1 MRKTIIHV
9 NDDSAFLAY
18 CRQIL
23 EKDGYEVQSFFGTHK
38 ALGYIETMSTL
49 PELLILDGK
58 MPQMD
63 GVEFLRLL
71 KSKLPN
77 LFETTIVLG
86 FSSFPK
92 DSPLANEFRSLGA
105 YFEQKPD
112 TGAGLVAIIHRYL
125 KNRSSPN

>member
-18 CRQIL
+18 CRRIL

-38 ALGYIETMSTL
+38 VLEYIETMSTL

-86 FSSFPK
+86 FSSF
-92 DSPLANEFRSLGA
+92 S
-105 YFEQKPD
+105 
-112 TGAGLVAIIHRYL
+112 
-125 KNRSSPN
+125 